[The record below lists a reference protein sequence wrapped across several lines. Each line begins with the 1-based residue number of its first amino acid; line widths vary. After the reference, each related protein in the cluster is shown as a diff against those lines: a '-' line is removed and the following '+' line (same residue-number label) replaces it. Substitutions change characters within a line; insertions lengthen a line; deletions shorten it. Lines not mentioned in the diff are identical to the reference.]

1 MQIDK
6 SQILSMLTG
15 NGQHDTAAQADAQL
29 PQTVDTD
36 QPEHQNL
43 LSSLGINMGSLSGL
57 AGMAGGLGGL
67 GGLMGGSSGSGGGG
81 ELGMVEGLAKDF
93 L

>member
-15 NGQHDTAAQADAQL
+15 NGQHDTAAQADSQL

-43 LSSLGINMGSLSGL
+43 LSSLGINLGSLSGL
-57 AGMAGGLGGL
+57 AGLAGGLGGL

-81 ELGMVEGLAKDF
+81 LGMVEGLAKD
-93 L
+93 LL

>member
-15 NGQHDTAAQADAQL
+15 NGQHETAAQADSQL

-43 LSSLGINMGSLSGL
+43 LSSLGINLGSLSGL

-67 GGLMGGSSGSGGGG
+67 AGGGG
-81 ELGMVEGLAKDF
+81 QAGGLAGLEGIAKNF